1 MKKSLATLCA
11 ASVLRAGLIIAKGR
25 KVAKRVDHLKTDDK
39 LTWFKRLGTIATTT
53 IVATSIAL
61 PSMASDPET
70 TTPIK
75 HVIVIF
81 QENVSFDHYF
91 ATYPF
96 AANSTAGEPVFEA
109 TSDTP
114 AVNGLLTGPA
124 APPNNPTLNVA
135 GTGTIQPFRL
145 GRNQAT
151 TCDEDHN
158 YTDEQAAYHAG
169 QMDLVVQKLSSAA
182 ANCAPDKSTVMS
194 YFDGNTVTALW
205 NYAQHFA
212 MSDNSFGT
220 TYGPSTPGAINLI
233 SGNTHGV
240 TGVTQP
246 GFGPV
251 PGINQSTG
259 ASGSAT
265 VTVAGSDTNGST
277 GGGSILGDPRPFGD
291 ICNPLGSAQ
300 VALSNPSKNVG
311 DLLNAKGV
319 SWGWF
324 QGGFI
329 NCNSIHMASDGSVKQ
344 DYIGHHQPFNYFPS
358 TQNLNHL
365 LPTSPA
371 KVGFT
376 DQANHQYDLSALFT
390 VHSVSGTTSRT
401 YDITGFQ
408 PGVTL
413 PAVTFLKAPGFMD
426 GHAQYSDPLLEQHFI
441 VQVVNT
447 VMQSKYWDDTA
458 IIVLYDD
465 SDGWYDHVYPPLANA
480 SALDALPS
488 SSDALT
494 GTGQCG
500 VPLAGQVMGRC
511 GYGPRIPFLVISPYA
526 RQNYVDHTVTDQS
539 SVLRFIEDNFNLGRI
554 DQASP
559 NTVAEGGSFDQIA
572 GSLNSLFDFT
582 RDEDRRRGDR
592 NEDRRRGDRDGQLLI
607 LDPST
612 GEPVRR

>member
-1 MKKSLATLCA
+1 MKKSHTPRCA
-11 ASVLRAGLIIAKGR
+11 AGSPDPTVENQRRIRKG
-25 KVAKRVDHLKTDDK
+25 VGHPKTDN
-39 LTWFKRLGTIATTT
+39 LRIWLKRLGTLATTT
-53 IVATSIAL
+53 IVATGFAL
-61 PSMASDPET
+61 PSLAHDDET

-96 AANSTAGEPVFEA
+96 APNSTAGEPVFEA
-109 TSDTP
+109 RSDTP

-124 APPNNPTLNVA
+124 APPNNPTLNA
-135 GTGTIQPFRL
+135 NGTGTIQPFRL

-169 QMDLVVQKLSSAA
+169 QMDLVVQKLSSTA
-182 ANCAPDKSTVMS
+182 ANCAPDKSTVMG

-205 NYAQHFA
+205 NYAQQFA

-240 TGVTQP
+240 TGPTQT

-259 ASGSAT
+259 ASGTQT

-277 GGGSILGDPRPFGD
+277 GGGSIVGDPRPFGD

-344 DYIGHHQPFNYFPS
+344 DYIGHHEPFNYFPS

-365 LPTSPA
+365 PPTSPA

-376 DQANHQYDLSALFT
+376 DQANHQYDLSALFK
-390 VHSVSGTTSRT
+390 VNSVSGATSRT

-408 PGVTL
+408 PGVSL
-413 PAVTFLKAPGFMD
+413 PAVTFLKAPGFLD

-447 VMQSKYWDDTA
+447 VMRSKYWHDTA
-458 IIVLYDD
+458 IVVLYDD
-465 SDGWYDHVYPPLANA
+465 SDGWYDHVYPPLVNA
-480 SALDALPS
+480 SALGALPS

-511 GYGPRIPFLVISPYA
+511 GYGPRMPLLVISPHA
-526 RQNYVDHTVTDQS
+526 RRNYVDHTVTDQS

-554 DQASP
+554 DQDSP
-559 NTVAEGGSFDQIA
+559 RTVAEGGSFDQLA
-572 GSLNSLFDFT
+572 GSLNSLFDFSDEKDGG
-582 RDEDRRRGDR
+582 RDND
-592 NEDRRRGDRDGQLLI
+592 DGRLLI
-607 LDPST
+607 LDPGT
-612 GEPVRR
+612 GQLLHR

>member
-1 MKKSLATLCA
+1 MIDKRVPWIKRIVFVSALAATT
-11 ASVLRAGLIIAKGR
+11 IIATG
-25 KVAKRVDHLKTDDK
+25 A
-39 LTWFKRLGTIATTT
+39 GMPG
-53 IVATSIAL
+53 
-61 PSMASDPET
+61 PSNDPAT

-91 ATYPF
+91 GSYPV
-96 AANSTAGEPVFEA
+96 AANSTAGEPVFKAAE
-109 TSDTP
+109 DTP

-124 APPNNPTLNVA
+124 APPNNPTLAAFGN
-135 GTGTIQPFRL
+135 GTVQPFRL

-169 QMDLVVQKLSSAA
+169 QMDLVVRKLSSTS
-182 ANCAPDKSTVMS
+182 ANCAADKSTVMG

-240 TGVTQP
+240 TGPNVT

-251 PGINQSTG
+251 PGINQMTG
-259 ASGSAT
+259 ASGTAT
-265 VTVAGSDTNGST
+265 VTVAGSDSNGNT
-277 GGGSILGDPRPFGD
+277 GGGSIVGDPRPFGD

-300 VALSNPSKNVG
+300 VKISNPSKNVG
-311 DLLNAKGV
+311 DLLNDKGIT
-319 SWGWF
+319 WGWF
-324 QGGFI
+324 HGGFG

-344 DYIGHHQPFNYFPS
+344 DYIGHHEPFNYFPS
-358 TQNLNHL
+358 TQNLTHVA
-365 LPTSPA
+365 PSSPA
-371 KVGFT
+371 KVGFS
-376 DQANHQYDLSALFT
+376 DQANHQYDLNALFK
-390 VHSVSGTTSRT
+390 VNSVSGATSRT

-441 VQVVNT
+441 AQVVNT
-447 VMQSKYWDDTA
+447 VMTSKYWKDTA
-458 IIVLYDD
+458 IIILYDD
-465 SDGWYDHVYPPLANA
+465 SDGWYDHVYPPLVNP
-480 SALDALPS
+480 SALGALAS

-494 GTGQCG
+494 GVGQCG
-500 VPLAGQVMGRC
+500 VPVPDAVLGRC
-511 GYGPRIPFLVISPYA
+511 GYGPRMPFLVISPYA
-526 RQNYVDHTVTDQS
+526 RKNYVDHTVTDQS
-539 SVLRFIEDNFNLGRI
+539 SVLRFIEDNFQLGRI

-559 NTVAEGGSFDQIA
+559 KSVAAGGSFDQVA
-572 GSLNSLFDFT
+572 GAIDSMFDF
-582 RDEDRRRGDR
+582 DH
-592 NEDRRRGDRDGQLLI
+592 DRDGHGDGDHDDEGHHSSLI
-607 LDPST
+607 LDPDT
-612 GEPVRR
+612 GQPVQQ

>member
-1 MKKSLATLCA
+1 MKPRSMDCLQ
-11 ASVLRAGLIIAKGR
+11 
-25 KVAKRVDHLKTDDK
+25 VDNHLPW
-39 LTWFKRLGTIATTT
+39 LKRLGTIATMT
-53 IVATSIAL
+53 IVATGFAL
-61 PSMASDPET
+61 PSLAGDPQT

-96 AANSTAGEPVFEA
+96 AANSIAGEPVFEA
-109 TSDTP
+109 ASDTP

-124 APPNNPTLNVA
+124 APPNNPTLNAA

-169 QMDLVVQKLSSAA
+169 QMDLVVQKLSSTG
-182 ANCAPDKSTVMS
+182 ANCAPDKSTVMG

-205 NYAQHFA
+205 NYAQHFS

-240 TGVTQP
+240 TGISQT

-259 ASGSAT
+259 ASGTAT

-291 ICNPLGSAQ
+291 ICNPLGSTQ

-311 DLLNAKGV
+311 DLLNVKGV

-344 DYIGHHQPFNYFPS
+344 DYIGHHEPFNYFPS
-358 TQNLNHL
+358 TQNLRHL
-365 LPTSPA
+365 PPTSPA
-371 KVGFT
+371 TVGLT
-376 DQANHQYDLSALFT
+376 DQANHQYDLSALFR
-390 VHSVSGTTSRT
+390 VNSVGGATSRT
-401 YDITGFQ
+401 YEILGFQ
-408 PGVTL
+408 PDVTL

-441 VQVVNT
+441 VQIVNT
-447 VMQSKYWDDTA
+447 VMKSRYWKDTA

-465 SDGWYDHVYPPLANA
+465 SDGWYDHVYPPLVNA
-480 SALDALPS
+480 SALFALPA

-494 GTGQCG
+494 GTGHCG
-500 VPLAGQVMGRC
+500 VPLPGQVLGRC
-511 GYGPRIPFLVISPYA
+511 GYGPRMPFLVISPYA
-526 RQNYVDHTVTDQS
+526 RKNYVDHTVTDQS

-559 NTVAEGGSFDQIA
+559 KTVAEGDSFDQIA
-572 GSLNSLFDFT
+572 GSLNSLFDFS
-582 RDEDRRRGDR
+582 RDEDGSRGDR
-592 NEDRRRGDRDGQLLI
+592 ERRLLI

-612 GEPVRR
+612 GQPVHR

>member
-1 MKKSLATLCA
+1 MTHNNIGQIARIVSLAMRATVA
-11 ASVLRAGLIIAKGR
+11 AG
-25 KVAKRVDHLKTDDK
+25 
-39 LTWFKRLGTIATTT
+39 F
-53 IVATSIAL
+53 AL
-61 PSMASDPET
+61 PRLAGEPAT
-70 TTPIK
+70 ATPIK
-75 HVIVIF
+75 HVIVVF

-91 ATYPF
+91 GTYPV
-96 AANSTAGEPVFEA
+96 AANSTAGEPVFKA
-109 TSDTP
+109 ASDTP
-114 AVNGLLTGPA
+114 AINGLLTGPA

-182 ANCAPDKSTVMS
+182 ANCAPDRSTVMG
-194 YFDGNTVTALW
+194 YYDGNTVTALW
-205 NYAQHFA
+205 NYAQNFA

-233 SGNTHGV
+233 AGNTHGV
-240 TGVTQP
+240 TGATQT

-259 ASGSAT
+259 ASGMAT
-265 VTVAGSDTNGST
+265 VTVAGSDSNGNT
-277 GGGSILGDPRPFGD
+277 GGGSIVNDPRPFGD
-291 ICNPLGSAQ
+291 ICNPLGSTQ
-300 VALSNPSKNVG
+300 VVLSNPSRNVG

-344 DYIGHHQPFNYFPS
+344 DYIGHHEPFQYFAS
-358 TQNLNHL
+358 TQNLKHL
-365 LPTSPA
+365 PPSSPNM
-371 KVGFT
+371 VGLT
-376 DQANHQYDLSALFT
+376 DQAKHQYDLRALFT
-390 VHSVSGTTSRT
+390 IETVSGASSRT
-401 YDITGFQ
+401 YNITGFQ

-413 PAVTFLKAPGFMD
+413 PSVTFLKAPGFMD

-447 VMQSKYWDDTA
+447 VMTSRYWKDTA

-465 SDGWYDHVYPPLANA
+465 SDGWYDHVYPPLVNA
-480 SALDALPS
+480 SALSALPS

-494 GTGQCG
+494 GPGQCG
-500 VPLAGQVMGRC
+500 VPLAGAVLGRC
-511 GYGPRIPFLVISPYA
+511 GYGPRQPFLVISPFA
-526 RQNYVDHTVTDQS
+526 RRNYVDHTVTDQS
-539 SVLRFIEDNFNLGRI
+539 SVLRFVEDNFGLGRI
-554 DQASP
+554 DPAP
-559 NTVAEGGSFDQIA
+559 GKTVAEGGSFDQIA
-572 GSLNSLFDFT
+572 GSLNSLFNFDG
-582 RDEDRRRGDR
+582 EEGGWNGDR
-592 NEDRRRGDRDGQLLI
+592 QGDPRRLI
-607 LDPST
+607 LDANT
-612 GEPVRR
+612 GQPARW

>member
-1 MKKSLATLCA
+1 MKTSFANLCA
-11 ASVLRAGLIIAKGR
+11 ASMRRAGRIVANGR
-25 KVAKRVDHLKTDDK
+25 KVLAKRLDNRKTYDK
-39 LTWFKRLGTIATTT
+39 LTSFKRLAPIAATA
-53 IVATSIAL
+53 IVATSFASPSIAH
-61 PSMASDPET
+61 DPET

-91 ATYPF
+91 ATYPS
-96 AANSTAGEPVFEA
+96 AANSNAGEPVFKA
-109 TSDTP
+109 RPDTP

-135 GTGTIQPFRL
+135 GTGTVQPFRL

-182 ANCAPDKSTVMS
+182 ANCAPDKSTVMG

-240 TGVTQP
+240 TGATQT

-259 ASGSAT
+259 ASGMAT
-265 VTVAGSDTNGST
+265 VTVAGSDSNGNT

-311 DLLNAKGV
+311 DLLTAKGV
-319 SWGWF
+319 TWGWF

-344 DYIGHHQPFNYFPS
+344 DYIGHHQPFQYFPS
-358 TQNLNHL
+358 TQNLKHL
-365 LPTSPA
+365 PPTAPA
-371 KVGFT
+371 MVGFF
-376 DQANHQYDLSALFT
+376 DQANHQYDLNALFT
-390 VHSVSGTTSRT
+390 VNSVSGASSRT

-408 PGVTL
+408 RGVTL

-447 VMQSKYWDDTA
+447 VMRSKYWDDTA
-458 IIVLYDD
+458 IIILYDD
-465 SDGWYDHVYPPLANA
+465 SDGWYDHVYPPLTNP
-480 SALDALPS
+480 SALNALAA

-494 GTGQCG
+494 GPGQCG

-511 GYGPRIPFLVISPYA
+511 GYGPRMPFLVISPFA
-526 RQNYVDHTVTDQS
+526 RENYVDHTVTDQS
-539 SVLRFIEDNFNLGRI
+539 SVLRFIEDNFKLGRI

-559 NTVAEGGSFDQIA
+559 KTVAEGGSFDQIA
-572 GSLNSLFDFT
+572 GSLNSLFDFS
-582 RDEDRRRGDR
+582 RKDDRGHDDGDGR
-592 NEDRRRGDRDGQLLI
+592 LLI
-607 LDPST
+607 IDPAT
-612 GEPVRR
+612 GRPLQR

>member
-1 MKKSLATLCA
+1 MAHTHPGRIAQIVLLSATA
-11 ASVLRAGLIIAKGR
+11 TISTGL
-25 KVAKRVDHLKTDDK
+25 
-39 LTWFKRLGTIATTT
+39 
-53 IVATSIAL
+53 AL
-61 PSMASDPET
+61 PSLANEPAT

-96 AANSTAGEPVFEA
+96 ASNRTPGDPRFFAAEN
-109 TSDTP
+109 TP
-114 AVNGLLTGPA
+114 AINGLLMGPA
-124 APPNNPTLNVA
+124 APPNNPTLNVS
-135 GTGTIQPFRL
+135 GTGTLQPFRL

-169 QMDLVVQKLSSAA
+169 QMDLVAQRLSSTS
-182 ANCAPDKSTVMS
+182 ANCAPDKSTVMG

-220 TYGPSTPGAINLI
+220 TYGPSTPGALNLI
-233 SGNTHGV
+233 AGNTHGV
-240 TGVTQP
+240 TGATVT

-259 ASGSAT
+259 ASGMAT
-265 VTVAGSDTNGST
+265 VTVAGSDSNGNT

-300 VALSNPSKNVG
+300 VKLDSPGRNVG
-311 DLLNAKGV
+311 DLLNAAGI

-324 QGGFI
+324 QGGFRH
-329 NCNSIHMASDGSVKQ
+329 CNSVHMASDGSVKQ
-344 DYIGHHQPFNYFPS
+344 DYIGHHEPFQYFAS
-358 TQNLNHL
+358 TQNLTHL
-365 LPTSPA
+365 AASSPSM
-371 KVGFT
+371 VGFT
-376 DQANHQYDLSALFT
+376 DQANHQYDLDELFT
-390 VHSVSGTTSRT
+390 VNSVPGASSRT
-401 YDITGFQ
+401 YDITGIR
-408 PGVTL
+408 PDVKL

-426 GHAQYSDPLLEQHFI
+426 GHAGYSDPLLEQHFL
-441 VQVVNT
+441 VQVINT
-447 VMQSKYWDDTA
+447 VMASRYWNDTA
-458 IIVLYDD
+458 IIISYDD

-480 SALDALPS
+480 SNLSTLPG

-500 VPLAGQVMGRC
+500 VPLSGAVLGRC
-511 GYGPRIPFLVISPYA
+511 GYGPRLPLIVVSPFA
-526 RQNYVDHTVTDQS
+526 RRNFVDHSVTDQS
-539 SVLRFIEDNFNLGRI
+539 SILRFVEDNFGLGRI
-554 DQASP
+554 DAPSGKS
-559 NTVAEGGSFDQIA
+559 VANGGSFDQIA
-572 GSLNSLFDFT
+572 GSITSMLDLDDRQDGFH
-582 RDEDRRRGDR
+582 DESSR
-592 NEDRRRGDRDGQLLI
+592 LL

-612 GEPVRR
+612 GLPLRR

>member
-1 MKKSLATLCA
+1 VARSADDKYNGEHAMSGTHPGRIARFVSLAA
-11 ASVLRAGLIIAKGR
+11 AAAIAAGSAM
-25 KVAKRVDHLKTDDK
+25 
-39 LTWFKRLGTIATTT
+39 
-53 IVATSIAL
+53 
-61 PSMASDPET
+61 PSSASDPST

-96 AANSTAGEPVFEA
+96 ALNKTAGEPVFRA
-109 TSDTP
+109 LPGTP
-114 AVNGLLTGPA
+114 AVNGLLTGPV

-182 ANCAPDKSTVMS
+182 TNCAPDKSTVMG

-205 NYAQHFA
+205 NYAQNFA

-220 TYGPSTPGAINLI
+220 TYGPSTPGALNMVA
-233 SGNTHGV
+233 GNTHGV
-240 TGVTQP
+240 TGATQT
-246 GFGPV
+246 GVGPV

-259 ASGSAT
+259 ASDSAT
-265 VTVAGSDTNGST
+265 VSVAGSDFSGST
-277 GGGSILGDPRPFGD
+277 GAGSIVGDPRPFGD
-291 ICNPLGSAQ
+291 ICNPLGSTQ
-300 VALSNPSKNVG
+300 VKLDSPSKNLG
-311 DLLNAKGV
+311 DLLNAAGI

-324 QGGFI
+324 QGGFG
-329 NCNSIHMASDGSVKQ
+329 NCNSVHEASDGSVKQ
-344 DYIGHHQPFNYFPS
+344 DYIGHHEPFQYFAS
-358 TQNLNHL
+358 TRNLTHL
-365 LPTSPA
+365 PASSPA
-371 KVGFT
+371 MVGFT
-376 DQANHQYDLSALFT
+376 DQAKHQYDLSALFAIN
-390 VHSVSGTTSRT
+390 SVSGPTSRT

-447 VMQSKYWDDTA
+447 VMTSKYWKDTA
-458 IIVLYDD
+458 IVVAYDD
-465 SDGWYDHVYPPLANA
+465 SDGWYDHVYPPLVNA
-480 SALDALPS
+480 SNLSALPA

-494 GTGQCG
+494 GPGQCG
-500 VPLAGQVMGRC
+500 VPIAAAVLGRC
-511 GYGPRIPFLVISPYA
+511 GYGPRLPLVVISPFA
-526 RQNYVDHTVTDQS
+526 RRNYVDHSVTDQA
-539 SVLRFIEDNFNLGRI
+539 SVLRFIEDDFGLGRI
-554 DQASP
+554 DSSP
-559 NTVAEGGSFDQIA
+559 LSVVNGGSFDQIA
-572 GSLNSLFDFT
+572 GSLNSFFDFGFA
-582 RDEDRRRGDR
+582 DFDDRRGGRHDDER
-592 NEDRRRGDRDGQLLI
+592 LL
-607 LDPST
+607 LDPSS
-612 GEPVRR
+612 GLPLR

>member
-1 MKKSLATLCA
+1 MTMTMTDNNIRGIARLMWLVTTA
-11 ASVLRAGLIIAKGR
+11 A
-25 KVAKRVDHLKTDDK
+25 
-39 LTWFKRLGTIATTT
+39 
-53 IVATSIAL
+53 VATSFAV
-61 PSMASDPET
+61 PSLANDPAT

-91 ATYPF
+91 GTYPS
-96 AANSTAGEPVFEA
+96 AANSTAGEPVFKA
-109 TSDTP
+109 AWDTP

-169 QMDLVVQKLSSAA
+169 QMDLVVRKLSSAA
-182 ANCAPDKSTVMS
+182 TNCAPDRSTVMG
-194 YFDGNTVTALW
+194 YYDGNTVTALW

-220 TYGPSTPGAINLI
+220 TYGPSTPGAINLVA
-233 SGNTHGV
+233 GNTHGV
-240 TGVTQP
+240 TGTTQT
-246 GFGPV
+246 GVGPV
-251 PGINQSTG
+251 PGIDQSTG
-259 ASGSAT
+259 ASGSQT
-265 VTVAGSDTNGST
+265 VTVAGSDSNGNT
-277 GGGSILGDPRPFGD
+277 GAGSIVGDPRPFGD
-291 ICNPLGSAQ
+291 VCNPLGSTQ
-300 VALSNPSKNVG
+300 VALNNPSRNVG
-311 DLLNAKGV
+311 DLLNANRV

-329 NCNSIHMASDGSVKQ
+329 NCNSVHKASDGSVKQ
-344 DYIGHHQPFNYFPS
+344 DYIGHHEPFQYFAS
-358 TQNLNHL
+358 TQNLTHL
-365 LPTSPA
+365 PPSSPA
-371 KVGFT
+371 MVGLT

-390 VHSVSGTTSRT
+390 INNVPGAASRT

-408 PGVTL
+408 PGVKL

-441 VQVVNT
+441 VQVANT
-447 VMQSKYWDDTA
+447 VMTSKYWKDTA

-465 SDGWYDHVYPPLANA
+465 SDGWYDHVYPPLVNA
-480 SALDALPS
+480 SALGALPS

-500 VPLAGQVMGRC
+500 VPLPGAVLGRC
-511 GYGPRIPFLVISPYA
+511 GYGPRLPFLVISPFA
-526 RQNYVDHTVTDQS
+526 RRNYVDHTVTDQS
-539 SVLRFIEDNFNLGRI
+539 SVLRFVEDNFGLGRI
-554 DQASP
+554 DAGAGK
-559 NTVAEGGSFDQIA
+559 TVAEGGSFDQMA
-572 GSLNSLFDFT
+572 GSLIGLFNFDGEEG
-582 RDEDRRRGDR
+582 DQRR
-592 NEDRRRGDRDGQLLI
+592 LI
-607 LDPST
+607 LDVNT
-612 GEPVRR
+612 GQPAR